1 MQENISITGN
11 SITGKLKKLTS
22 GSLVD
27 VWGEG
32 YFIGLGFDDFSTGL
46 TYEDVQ
52 VGLNPSVS
60 SGFVTLDSDKM
71 AVLKITDKKAQK
83 LGVIQTSETTSR
95 TDYYDLSGLTL
106 E

>member
-1 MQENISITGN
+1 MQSGVTVTGNQITG
-11 SITGKLKKLTS
+11 TLTKLTS

-32 YFIGLGFDDFSTGL
+32 YFLGLGFDNFSTGV
-46 TYEDVQ
+46 TYNDVQ

-71 AVLKITDKKAQK
+71 GVFKITDKKGQK
-83 LGVIQTSETTSR
+83 LGVIQTKGDTSR

-106 E
+106 A

>member
-1 MQENISITGN
+1 MQENISVTGNAITG
-11 SITGKLKKLTS
+11 TLKKLTS
-22 GSLVD
+22 GQLVTD
-27 VWGEG
+27 WGEG
-32 YFIGLGFDDFSTGL
+32 YFIGLGFDDFSTGV

-52 VGLNPSVS
+52 VGLNPSEG

-71 AVLKITDKKAQK
+71 GVFKITNKNAQK
-83 LGVIQTSETTSR
+83 LGVIQNTATSSR